1 MNCKYCG
8 KETHHLWAHE
18 LDGKVCESCYEM
30 LEMRMCGDNYRY
42 VMNLMNKTNLVDAF
56 EVFTTWVD
64 NEFFILKFYEF
75 DLDLRQKYST
85 VLRFIAVK
93 KMWSV
98 RFPVVIEV
106 RVIER
111 NKMPTLKVTMKDD
124 SKVRNTYIFGDKK
137 SGTLSSESD
146 EIQYMET
153 NISWCE
159 KYLKDFLK

>member
-1 MNCKYCG
+1 MKCKYCG
-8 KETHHLWAHE
+8 KETNYLREHE
-18 LDGKVCESCYEM
+18 LDGKVCETCFDK

-42 VMNLMNKTNLVDAF
+42 VARLMNQTNLIDAF
-56 EVFTTWVD
+56 KVFTEWVD
-64 NEFFILKFYEF
+64 REFMIFQFYEF
-75 DLDLRQKYST
+75 DLDLRQKYSM

-93 KMWSV
+93 EMWSV

-137 SGTLSSESD
+137 SGTLNSESD
-146 EIQYMET
+146 EIQYVET

>member
-8 KETHHLWAHE
+8 KETNHLWEHE
-18 LDGKVCESCYEM
+18 LDGKVCVTCYEM
-30 LEMRMCGDNYRY
+30 LERRMCGDNYRY
-42 VMNLMNKTNLVDAF
+42 VMSLMNKTNLVDAF

-64 NEFFILKFYEF
+64 KEFFIAKFYEF
-75 DLDLRQKYST
+75 DLDLRQKYSM

-93 KMWSV
+93 EMCSV

-137 SGTLSSESD
+137 SGTLNSESD
-146 EIQYMET
+146 EIQYVET

-159 KYLKDFLK
+159 KYVKDFLK